1 MSPRSLQWDAVKK
14 TNDGQN
20 PHEVRNNAVEKA
32 YASHFEG
39 KQDRI
44 SQAEVKDSAKTYG
57 DAAQKMKNFKSGSNG
72 GGKTPPGSGDNQ
84 QIVQ

>member
-1 MSPRSLQWDAVKK
+1 MHFHQEAVKK

-20 PHEVRNNAVEKA
+20 PHEVRNNAAEKA
-32 YASHFEG
+32 YAGHFEN

-57 DAAQKMKNFKSGSNG
+57 DAVQKMQNFKSANKGDGGNTEKSGPQGS
-72 GGKTPPGSGDNQ
+72 
-84 QIVQ
+84 